1 MTKFNKSDTLIYE
14 VIDMPTKNPRLNIV
28 LEPDLFSIIKKIA
41 DKEKVSMSLKARE
54 LIKNALEIYEDIL
67 LVSAADRRSTSF
79 NRKKAKSHEDIW
91 KK

>member
-1 MTKFNKSDTLIYE
+1 
-14 VIDMPTKNPRLNIV
+14 MPTKNPRLNIV

-54 LIKNALEIYEDIL
+54 LIKNALEIYEDISL
-67 LVSAADRRSTSF
+67 ASSADRRSASF